1 MAEKIALPFT
11 HVSAITFPT
20 GVISGTIG
28 FLAPTQPLLGSRGLS
43 PEAAVGAAGHR
54 LSSPPAT
61 DHFPSLRRKS
71 PIPG

>member
-20 GVISGTIG
+20 GVISGMIG
-28 FLAPTQPLLGSRGLS
+28 FLVPTQLLLGTRGLS
-43 PEAAVGAAGHR
+43 PEAAVGATGHR
-54 LSSPPAT
+54 LNSPLAN
-61 DHFPSLRRKS
+61 DHLPSPGRKS

>member
-20 GVISGTIG
+20 RAISGMIG
-28 FLAPTQPLLGSRGLS
+28 FFLPTQPLLGARGLS

-54 LSSPPAT
+54 LNSPPAN
-61 DHFPSLRRKS
+61 DHLPSPRRKS